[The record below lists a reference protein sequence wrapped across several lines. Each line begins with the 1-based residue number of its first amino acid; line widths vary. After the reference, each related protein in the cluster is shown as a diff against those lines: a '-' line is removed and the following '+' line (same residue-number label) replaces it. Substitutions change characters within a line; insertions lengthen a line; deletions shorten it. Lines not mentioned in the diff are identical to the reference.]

1 MKQATFFEGVAL
13 GFLASLVG
21 SSGYSTLISIFQVDF
36 SLRILVALLSFAY
49 LLYLISRSRERT
61 GRISTVTV
69 WLVTAALAWFLP
81 LPWPIYVL
89 LHLGLIWLVRT
100 LYFHAG
106 FLAALA
112 DLGLLAL
119 GGLAALWALSQSNS
133 LFLALWCFFL
143 VQALFVVIP
152 KQFYPR
158 SNVQSHSEDSQNTFQ
173 HAYRNAQAAVRKL
186 SSR

>member
-1 MKQATFFEGVAL
+1 MKQPTFFEGAVL
-13 GFLASLVG
+13 GLLASLVG
-21 SSGYSTLISIFQVDF
+21 SSGYSALISIFHVDF

-49 LLYLISRSRERT
+49 LLYLISRSRERI

-69 WLVTAALAWFLP
+69 WLITATSVWFLP
-81 LPWPIYVL
+81 LPWPIYLL

-119 GGLAALWALSQSNS
+119 GGLAALWALNQSNS
-133 LFLALWCFFL
+133 PFLALWCFFL
-143 VQALFVVIP
+143 IQALFVVIP
-152 KQFYPR
+152 KQLYPR
-158 SNVQSHSEDSQNTFQ
+158 SGVHPHGEDSQDTFQ
-173 HAYRNAQAAVRKL
+173 KAYRNAQAAVRKL
-186 SSR
+186 SSL